1 MSPEQV
7 TMIIGAFAGLI
18 GAIAYVIRQ
27 NNNTRNEA
35 RKQAIAAK
43 ARHDKLE
50 NDAKQRE
57 DEADNRQRA
66 ILDGFVID
74 FNKKNEEQ
82 QKRIEFLSKD
92 LQTALIDNA
101 RLEGQLKE
109 LIRNQGIDR
118 NKMEQLSNRVHELET
133 DKKRDIETI
142 NKQDATIETLR
153 KKLSDNKDMIAAKI
167 LHIHVLEGQ
176 LNTLNGTEA
185 IKTAEISVPIDKE
198 VETHI
203 SNVQTAKQADNED
216 TAND

>member
-74 FNKKNEEQ
+74 FNKKNEDQ

-142 NKQDATIETLR
+142 NKQDATIEALR

-185 IKTAEISVPIDKE
+185 IETAVISVVADDN
-198 VETHI
+198 VQSNI
-203 SNVQTAKQADNED
+203 SNVQTPITGDNED